1 MATEGKRS
9 PTSHRTPA
17 QIRAHGKG
25 YQATPKQRKNR
36 ALRNAARRKMA
47 KTHGK
52 AAIKGKDVGHKRSL
66 MKKGTNSKSNLRIQS
81 RKSNRGH
88 GTSPGGNRKR
98 KR

>member
-36 ALRNAARRKMA
+36 ALRNAARRTMT

-52 AAIKGKDVGHKRSL
+52 AAVKGKDVGHKRSL
-66 MKKGTNSKSNLRIQS
+66 KKGGSNAKSNLKIQS

-88 GTSPGGNRKR
+88 GTSPGGNKR
-98 KR
+98 RR